1 MEDKYYALRNNVK
14 YYVLMNDVYN
24 RNIISISSN
33 KSKLETIKE
42 AMDKRN
48 DEEITTF
55 IEEFEGPDYMY
66 EYAKEHMSD
75 KSMWRV
81 LIFASGNCRVLGMDF
96 EEEYRHVR
104 ENKGDIR
111 TSDGANFEVFVRAD
125 DRDQAEIIAHEKLY
139 QYKSKSGDTN
149 PSETKDDIV
158 KHGMYKLEFSIDY
171 IQSKKFE
178 ASFVV
183 NMKDNLKFIKI
194 DEYPSYGDKFVDVQ
208 NPFLI
213 DIKFKPRED
222 KMVISVILYIIE
234 TIPKEK
240 LIEITKPF
248 VCEEIF
254 RRFIKP

>member
-1 MEDKYYALRNNVK
+1 MGQK
-14 YYVLMNDVYN
+14 YYVLMNDVYD
-24 RNIISISSN
+24 RNIISISSD

-66 EYAKEHMSD
+66 DYAKEHMSD

-81 LIFASGNCRVLGMDF
+81 LIFASGKCVALHMDF
-96 EEEYRHVR
+96 EEECEHFK
-104 ENKGDIR
+104 KGKADIYE
-111 TSDGANFEVFVRAD
+111 TDKNNFEVFVRAD
-125 DRDQAEIIAHEKLY
+125 TQYQAETIAHEKVS
-139 QYKSKSGDTN
+139 QYKSESKDTN
-149 PSETKDDIV
+149 PPETKDDII
-158 KHGMYKLEFSIDY
+158 KCGMYKLEFSIDY
-171 IQSKKFE
+171 IQGKRFE

-183 NMKDNLKFIKI
+183 NMKDNLKFIRI
-194 DEYPSYGDKFVDVQ
+194 DEYTVYGNEIVDMLESDSFDSLININIVF
-208 NPFLI
+208 NP
-213 DIKFKPRED
+213 RVD
-222 KMVISVILYIIE
+222 KMSISVIWYITQE
-234 TIPKEK
+234 IPKEK

>member
-1 MEDKYYALRNNVK
+1 MGQK
-14 YYVLMNDVYN
+14 YYVLMNDVYD

-66 EYAKEHMSD
+66 DYAKEHMSD

-81 LIFASGNCRVLGMDF
+81 LIFASGKCIALRMDF
-96 EEEYRHVR
+96 EAEVDHFKKR
-104 ENKGDIR
+104 KSDINE
-111 TSDGANFEVFVRAD
+111 TDKNNFEIFVRAD
-125 DRDQAEIIAHEKLY
+125 DQHQAETIARERLS
-139 QYKSKSGDTN
+139 QYKSKSEDVTS
-149 PSETKDDIV
+149 SETKEDIV
-158 KHGMYKLEFSIDY
+158 ERGIYKLEFSIDY

-194 DEYPSYGDKFVDVQ
+194 DRYILYDYDDKFITDDH
-208 NPFLI
+208 NPLLI
-213 DIKFKPRED
+213 NIKFNPRKD
-222 KMVISVILYIIE
+222 KMVISVVLYIQE
-234 TIPKEK
+234 AIPKEK

>member
-1 MEDKYYALRNNVK
+1 MKDK
-14 YYVLMNDVYN
+14 YYVLMNDVYS
-24 RNIISISSN
+24 RNIISISSD
-33 KSKLETIKE
+33 KSKLLTIKE

-48 DEEITTF
+48 NEEITTF

-66 EYAKEHMSD
+66 DYAKEHMSD

-81 LIFASGNCRVLGMDF
+81 LIFASGKCIALRMNF
-96 EEEYRHVR
+96 EEEVDHFKKR
-104 ENKGDIR
+104 KSDINE
-111 TSDGANFEVFVRAD
+111 TDKNNFEIFVRAD
-125 DRDQAEIIAHEKLY
+125 DQHQAETIARERLS
-139 QYKSKSGDTN
+139 QYKSKSEDVTS
-149 PSETKDDIV
+149 SETKEDIV
-158 KHGMYKLEFSIDY
+158 EHGIYKLEFSIDY

-194 DEYPSYGDKFVDVQ
+194 DRYILYDYDDKFIADDH
-208 NPFLI
+208 NPLLI
-213 DIKFKPRED
+213 NIEFNPRKD
-222 KMVISVILYIIE
+222 KMVISVVLYIQE
-234 TIPKEK
+234 AIPKEK

>member
-1 MEDKYYALRNNVK
+1 MSKK
-14 YYVLMNDVYN
+14 CYVLISKQCGH
-24 RNIISISSN
+24 NIEAISTDI
-33 KSKLETIKE
+33 SKLEIVKDAMIKRLDGVDRWGLSIE
-42 AMDKRN
+42 GYDDGN
-48 DEEITTF
+48 D
-55 IEEFEGPDYMY
+55 MC
-66 EYAKEHMSD
+66 EYAKNMPVQPL
-75 KSMWRV
+75 WRV
-81 LIFASGNCRVLGMDF
+81 LMFASGNCRVLGMDF
-96 EEEYRHVR
+96 VEEYQHVK

-111 TSDGANFEVFVRAD
+111 TTRNSKGKNFEVFVRAD
-125 DRDQAEIIAHEKLY
+125 DRDQAETIAREKLA
-139 QYKSKSGDTN
+139 QYKSELEDVSS
-149 PSETKDDIV
+149 SETKDDIV

-222 KMVISVILYIIE
+222 KMVISVVLYIIE